1 MVTEVCLK
9 INQFEHIIVLQ
20 ADEARNKTIRDVE
33 NATSMLHPL
42 NSSALNLATVL
53 SAKLNGT
60 ALTFPIIQ
68 ANIAPSLF
76 QALTT
81 IPRVTE
87 VEFMGLD
94 SWEFSYYRNDEQ
106 TFAFFSNS
114 SAPSTSYTQPVNR
127 DTGKLF
133 GEAVESNYTIAFNST
148 RFVEGPRGIL
158 PYPSLET
165 GKNQDLLFKSN
176 VPMVGMGLISIG
188 FPADEVK
195 NQFSHLDFHG
205 SHLHLASN
213 DGQVLFEKELAD
225 TQIFVYNGTYSLKL
239 KKQNGAYEDVVSNV
253 SCKLEDDADLE
264 HLDVKINEK
273 KHKFY
278 CSTVDVAG
286 IDSVY
291 VLAFPEDGNE
301 AAAHK
306 SSMLA
311 IMLLVLTLVGSVVS
325 LCLFFFLILKAAR
338 REIVLCDALIKQK
351 ESTQQAER
359 KSMSKTNA
367 FATYSH
373 DLRASLTAITCL
385 IQLCREDVVPNS
397 QLAANLSQLDTYVHD
412 LLGLLNTVLD
422 KSKTEAGKTELVE
435 EEFNLE
441 QVLEDVVDMYYPV
454 GVKKGID
461 VIFDQCDFSIIKF
474 RHVRGDRRRL
484 KEILENLLS
493 NAIKFTTEGHVV
505 VRCIA
510 RKTIH
515 ENPNCM
521 EFVFE
526 VDDTGCGI
534 PKERRKSVF
543 ENYVQI
549 TVAAA
554 GQQGWGLGLGIVQ
567 SLVRLMGGEIRIV
580 DKENGEKGTCFRFS
594 VFLTVCNPVST
605 VMDEDG
611 NHMQNGVSS
620 SDLLHYFDLHVRS
633 PNTRL
638 EGSHVVLLLASKE
651 RRKISKRA
659 IENIGIKVTV
669 AETDKDLRRIL
680 YKIKEK
686 MDHFQLNLHEKS
698 ESSPPDCLSA
708 SSNSNSGLNEGH
720 SGATVQNFI
729 LIVIDAA
736 IGPSLEASAAL
747 SSFKKETR
755 NLQCKVVYWDNPIIP
770 RRNSRDVK
778 EQRPLIPCDYI
789 LKKPLHGSGLYGV
802 LRLLPVFHGAFPP
815 ESSIVKAEALQ
826 KGKIST
832 DEKQELQEIVIHDP
846 AADQSSPNPLKG
858 KSVLVVDDLEVLRRV
873 ASTRISKLGARVE
886 VCENGKEAF
895 DKVYKVLNDEKE
907 INQETLPYDFII
919 MDCEM
924 PVMDGYEATR
934 LIRKEEKIH
943 GIHIPIFALTAHAMP
958 EERRKIVDAG
968 MDFHLC
974 KPFDADKLMDAIRD
988 IERKFKH

>member
-1 MVTEVCLK
+1 M
-9 INQFEHIIVLQ
+9 I
-20 ADEARNKTIRDVE
+20 ADHHRD
-33 NATSMLHPL
+33 
-42 NSSALNLATVL
+42 SS
-53 SAKLNGT
+53 S
-60 ALTFPIIQ
+60 LT
-68 ANIAPSLF
+68 
-76 QALTT
+76 
-81 IPRVTE
+81 
-87 VEFMGLD
+87 
-94 SWEFSYYRNDEQ
+94 
-106 TFAFFSNS
+106 
-114 SAPSTSYTQPVNR
+114 
-127 DTGKLF
+127 
-133 GEAVESNYTIAFNST
+133 
-148 RFVEGPRGIL
+148 
-158 PYPSLET
+158 
-165 GKNQDLLFKSN
+165 
-176 VPMVGMGLISIG
+176 
-188 FPADEVK
+188 
-195 NQFSHLDFHG
+195 
-205 SHLHLASN
+205 
-213 DGQVLFEKELAD
+213 
-225 TQIFVYNGTYSLKL
+225 
-239 KKQNGAYEDVVSNV
+239 
-253 SCKLEDDADLE
+253 
-264 HLDVKINEK
+264 
-273 KHKFY
+273 
-278 CSTVDVAG
+278 
-286 IDSVY
+286 VY

-325 LCLFFFLILKAAR
+325 LCLFIFLILKAAR
-338 REIVLCDALIKQK
+338 REIVLCDALVKQK

-385 IQLCREDVVPNS
+385 IELCREDVVPNS

-510 RKTIH
+510 RKTSKENAIIASNRRSTLNCLSRLCYKNSGSLHSLDDIHTVH

-620 SDLLHYFDLHVRS
+620 SDLLHYFELHIRY

-698 ESSPPDCLSA
+698 ESSPPDYLSA

-720 SGATVQNFI
+720 SGATDGHEAHLPQRKSFNSKAVQNFI

-747 SSFKKETR
+747 SSFKRETR
-755 NLQCKVVYWDNPIIP
+755 NLQCKVVYWDNSIIP

-815 ESSIVKAEALQ
+815 ESLIVKAEAVQENEGSSETTVPPNRLVKFSSNTELQ
-826 KGKIST
+826 NGKIST

-895 DKVYKVLNDEKE
+895 DKVCKVLNDEKE

-958 EERRKIVDAG
+958 EEHRKIVDAG